1 MKRMFK
7 KIATTALATVMALS
21 AVVALN
27 PTTVKADGWEADF
40 SYADA
45 DWSPSVWGAADDG
58 SQADASTTVTGAG
71 SYSMTIDTSAAA
83 GEGVMV
89 FVVDIVV
96 GQENLAAQNYR
107 VSDLKLTVDGSEF
120 AIDTSKI
127 VTGDIEEKGNFRIE
141 LFNAYGP
148 TAVSEKYDA
157 YEHMQDAMAK
167 NAEIT
172 KKATDG
178 ESDAVY
184 GFGHNVAQSSENHE
198 SFFYTWDVRWDLYK
212 ELGYP
217 EVETLSDMIGL
228 FKDMKKICP
237 TDENGN
243 PTYAV
248 SLWNDWDGDMVMY
261 VKSTATAYYGYDEHG
276 LGLYDPE
283 TGKFHDALEE
293 DGPYLE
299 CLKFYNDLYQN
310 DLVDP
315 NSMTQKYDAMS
326 EKLQAGGIFFSIFNY
341 SGSAGYNSDE
351 HVKDGKM
358 MCTLAPEQARPIVYG
373 MSTAG
378 GNRVW
383 SIGASTEHPELCME
397 IINWLCTPEG
407 TMIYNYGPKELCWDY
422 DEEGYAYLT
431 EFGKAC
437 AADRKTE
444 MPDGK
449 TFNDGCLQINNTTWS
464 INAINPESNGE
475 TYNKE
480 YWKSTNE
487 AIASDILVDWRNH
500 TGCVTT
506 QEYLEKTDYVLAPA
520 SNFVLASKDGEFKTT
535 WKSVTDVIT
544 TYSWKAIYADSDE
557 EFYEIVDEMIELAND
572 YGYEECVEW
581 SVEQARIRYEQE
593 EAVRK

>member
-1 MKRMFK
+1 MSKQAK
-7 KIATTALATVMALS
+7 KKAIIIIIIVAAALVIGALAVLFLGEKKEDGPITLTVYSELANVSGEQIGWS
-21 AVVALN
+21 AEILLEKFNVKLN
-27 PTTVKADGWEADF
+27 IVKAD
-40 SYADA
+40 
-45 DWSPSVWGAADDG
+45 
-58 SQADASTTVTGAG
+58 AG
-71 SYSMTIDTSAAA
+71 VYETRMES
-83 GEGVMV
+83 GNLG
-89 FVVDIVV
+89 DIVV
-96 GQENLAAQNYR
+96 WGGDGENYTKAVKAGYLYDWNED
-107 VSDLKLTVDGSEF
+107 DLVKE
-120 AIDTSKI
+120 
-127 VTGDIEEKGNFRIE
+127 
-141 LFNAYGP
+141 YGP
-148 TAVSEKYDA
+148 YI